1 MIDLKDKFKGMF
13 WGLVVGDCLGSPIQ
27 FTGKDDHE
35 FITKMVPCEHFH
47 TPAGAWTD
55 DSSMAF
61 CIAESYV
68 RLKRYD
74 LKDIAH
80 NFCRWLFEGFW
91 SSKDYSFDVGEATKT
106 AIYDI
111 HFKRSLKN
119 GTEDTQG
126 NGSIMRLAPAFIMNY
141 GAPDNVMLYE
151 ISDLTHC
158 SQAVRDT
165 VDLMASILSSHVQGM
180 RTPQKSIYKT
190 REEVNISG
198 WAVSTLQ
205 AALWAFNATND
216 FESGL
221 IQAVNLG
228 GDSDSIGAV
237 FGQIAG
243 AYYGFDAIPDSWVKA
258 VKTYET
264 VNELIEATIDVKMEE
279 MNQHE

>member
-1 MIDLKDKFKGMF
+1 
-13 WGLVVGDCLGSPIQ
+13 
-27 FTGKDDHE
+27 
-35 FITKMVPCEHFH
+35 
-47 TPAGAWTD
+47 
-55 DSSMAF
+55 MAF

-74 LKDIAH
+74 LKDVAN

-91 SSKDYSFDVGEATKT
+91 SSTDRAFDVGMATYNAVN
-106 AIYDI
+106 AIQN
-111 HFKRSLKN
+111 KGSLKN
-119 GTEDTQG
+119 GTDDTQG
-126 NGSIMRLAPAFIMNY
+126 NGSIMRFAPSFIMNY
-141 GAPDNVMLYE
+141 GAPDNVMLHE

-158 SQAVRDT
+158 SQTVRDV
-165 VDLMASILSSHVQGM
+165 VDLMAAILTEHVQGV
-180 RTPQKSIYKT
+180 RTTQQSIYKSK
-190 REEVNISG
+190 EEVNNSG
-198 WAVSTLQ
+198 WSVSTLQ

-243 AYYGFDAIPDSWVKA
+243 AYYGFDAIPPSWVKD
-258 VKTYET
+258 VKTYEK
-264 VNELIEATIDVKMEE
+264 VNELIEATIDLKLEE

>member
-1 MIDLKDKFKGMF
+1 MKDIKDKFKGMF

-74 LKDIAH
+74 LEDIAN
-80 NFCRWLFEGFW
+80 NFYRWLMNGFW

-158 SQAVRDT
+158 SQTVRDT
-165 VDLMASILSSHVQGM
+165 VDLMASILTSHVKGM
-180 RTPQKSIYKT
+180 RTPQQSIYKS

-216 FESGL
+216 FESGM

-228 GDSDSIGAV
+228 GDADSIGAV

-243 AYYGFDAIPDSWVKA
+243 AYYGFDAIPQSWVKK
-258 VKTYET
+258 VKKSAKI
-264 VNELIEATIDVKMEE
+264 NELIEAMIDVKLEE